1 MGVDDVAKAALIV
14 EISQTVVGEQH
25 ASFGVDA
32 VDWSL

>member
-1 MGVDDVAKAALIV
+1 MDVVARAALIV

-32 VDWSL
+32 VDRNL